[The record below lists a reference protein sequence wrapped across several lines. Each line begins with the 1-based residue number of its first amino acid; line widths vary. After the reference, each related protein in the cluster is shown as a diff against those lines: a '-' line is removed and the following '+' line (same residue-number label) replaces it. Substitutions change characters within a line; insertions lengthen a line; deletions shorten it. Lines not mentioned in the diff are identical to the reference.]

1 MGQTTNEIRRRRE
14 KYAEQRGKKV
24 VDLNRYERRKT
35 SKKVIKKNRRK
46 NRMRAIL
53 ATLGITVGGV
63 ALLTAGNDKAQQP
76 KEPVTTEN
84 NISKTNSRD
93 EFVNSLSVTNMP
105 EIAQTQEKEDIY
117 QTIVNEYN
125 EQYPDEPINVT
136 DLGILSSNP
145 TAQIYEV
152 DGQYIQDYDLDRE
165 TYPDARLV
173 EDDNIDEYLI
183 INKNSNDVVLAMAD
197 IADNGVNS
205 QAEYV
210 NVEKYMYNSENGQ
223 KIYMGK
229 QVTLG
234 DSQEDKEALFDNL
247 EDKYEEVVKAQEE
260 ARVNKRL
267 EDLGI
272 DDK

>member
-93 EFVNSLSVTNMP
+93 EFVNSLSVTNMS

-229 QVTLG
+229 QITLG

-272 DDK
+272 DDR

>member
-1 MGQTTNEIRRRRE
+1 
-14 KYAEQRGKKV
+14 
-24 VDLNRYERRKT
+24 
-35 SKKVIKKNRRK
+35 
-46 NRMRAIL
+46 
-53 ATLGITVGGV
+53 
-63 ALLTAGNDKAQQP
+63 
-76 KEPVTTEN
+76 
-84 NISKTNSRD
+84 
-93 EFVNSLSVTNMP
+93 
-105 EIAQTQEKEDIY
+105 
-117 QTIVNEYN
+117 
-125 EQYPDEPINVT
+125 
-136 DLGILSSNP
+136 
-145 TAQIYEV
+145 
-152 DGQYIQDYDLDRE
+152 
-165 TYPDARLV
+165 
-173 EDDNIDEYLI
+173 
-183 INKNSNDVVLAMAD
+183 MAD

-229 QVTLG
+229 QITLG

>member
-24 VDLNRYERRKT
+24 IELNKYERRKT
-35 SKKVIKKNRRK
+35 SKEVIRKNRRK
-46 NRMRAIL
+46 KRIRAIL
-53 ATLGITVGGV
+53 AALGITVGGV

-76 KEPVTTEN
+76 KEPIATEN

-93 EFVNSLSVTNMP
+93 EFVNSLSVTNTP

-173 EDDNIDEYLI
+173 EDNNIDEYLI

-210 NVEKYMYNSENGQ
+210 NVEKYMHNSENGQ

-234 DSQEDKEALFDNL
+234 DLQEDKEALFDNL

-260 ARVNKRL
+260 ARVNKKL

-272 DDK
+272 EDR

>member
-1 MGQTTNEIRRRRE
+1 MGQITNEIRGRRE

-24 VDLNRYERRKT
+24 IELNKYERRKT
-35 SKKVIKKNRRK
+35 SKEVIRKNRRK
-46 NRMRAIL
+46 KRIRAIL
-53 ATLGITVGGV
+53 AALGITVGGV

-76 KEPVTTEN
+76 KEPIATEN

-93 EFVNSLSVTNMP
+93 EFVNSLSVTNTP

-173 EDDNIDEYLI
+173 DDDNIDEYLI
-183 INKNSNDVVLAMAD
+183 INKNSNDVILAIAD
-197 IADNGVNS
+197 IAENGINS
-205 QAEYV
+205 QTEYV
-210 NVEKYMYNSENGQ
+210 NVEKYRYNSEKGQ

-229 QVTLG
+229 QITLG
-234 DSQEDKEALFDNL
+234 DSQNEKEALFNNL

-260 ARVNKRL
+260 ARVNKKL

-272 DDK
+272 EDR

>member
-24 VDLNRYERRKT
+24 IELNKYERRKT
-35 SKKVIKKNRRK
+35 SKEVIRKNRRK
-46 NRMRAIL
+46 KRIRAIL
-53 ATLGITVGGV
+53 AALGITVGGV

-76 KEPVTTEN
+76 KEPIATEN

-93 EFVNSLSVTNMP
+93 EFVNSLSVTNTP

-152 DGQYIQDYDLDRE
+152 DGQYIQDYDLDSE
-165 TYPDARLV
+165 TYPDAKLV
-173 EDDNIDEYLI
+173 EDDHIDEYLI

-197 IADNGVNS
+197 ISDNGINS

-210 NVEKYMYNSENGQ
+210 NVEKYMYNTENGQ

-229 QVTLG
+229 QITLG
-234 DSQEDKEALFDNL
+234 DSQNEKEALFNNL

-260 ARVNKRL
+260 ARVNKKL

-272 DDK
+272 EDR